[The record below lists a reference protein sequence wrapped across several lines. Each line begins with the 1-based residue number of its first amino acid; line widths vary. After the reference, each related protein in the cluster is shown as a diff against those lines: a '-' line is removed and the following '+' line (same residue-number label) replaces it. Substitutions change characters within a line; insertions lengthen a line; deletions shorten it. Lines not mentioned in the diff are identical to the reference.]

1 MSSSWVKNRNRM
13 HTISKGEINHN
24 RSPAKSN
31 LNTRGQLIIIGAVI
45 NLNGGGAYMDGDAT
59 SKERLVNDLKTLVS
73 DAEELL
79 KATASQ
85 AGEKISEARQ
95 KIEQSLIEGKKA
107 LTDAEVTLRQ
117 KSKEAA
123 EIADDYVRENPWGA
137 VGIAAAVG
145 LAIGLLIR
153 GK

>member
-1 MSSSWVKNRNRM
+1 MESEAVSKDKLVADLRN
-13 HTISKGEINHN
+13 
-24 RSPAKSN
+24 
-31 LNTRGQLIIIGAVI
+31 
-45 NLNGGGAYMDGDAT
+45 
-59 SKERLVNDLKTLVS
+59 LVS

-85 AGEKISEARQ
+85 AGDKIGAARQ

-107 LTDAEVTLRQ
+107 LADAEKNLVD

-123 EIADDYVRENPWGA
+123 EIADDYVRDNPWSA
-137 VGIAAAVG
+137 VGIAAAAG
-145 LAIGLLIR
+145 LVLGLLIR

>member
-1 MSSSWVKNRNRM
+1 M
-13 HTISKGEINHN
+13 HMEDF
-24 RSPAKSN
+24 
-31 LNTRGQLIIIGAVI
+31 
-45 NLNGGGAYMDGDAT
+45 MDGEASST
-59 SKERLVNDLKTLVS
+59 ERLANDLKNLVA

-85 AGEKISEARQ
+85 AGDKIGVARQ

-107 LTDAEVTLRQ
+107 LADAEKTIVE

-123 EIADDYVRENPWGA
+123 EIADDYVRENPWSA
-137 VGIAAAVG
+137 IGIAAGVG
-145 LAIGLLIR
+145 LVLGLLIR

>member
-1 MSSSWVKNRNRM
+1 M
-13 HTISKGEINHN
+13 T
-24 RSPAKSN
+24 
-31 LNTRGQLIIIGAVI
+31 LNTCAWVIIIRWVTGSDHRRYD
-45 NLNGGGAYMDGDAT
+45 YMDGEST
-59 SKERLVNDLKTLVS
+59 SKERLVSDLKTLVG

-85 AGEKISEARQ
+85 AGEKIAVARQ

-107 LTDAEVTLRQ
+107 LADAEETLVK
-117 KSKEAA
+117 KSKECA
-123 EIADDYVRENPWGA
+123 EIADDYVRENPWSA

-145 LAIGLLIR
+145 LALGLLIR

>member
-1 MSSSWVKNRNRM
+1 M
-13 HTISKGEINHN
+13 E
-24 RSPAKSN
+24 A
-31 LNTRGQLIIIGAVI
+31 
-45 NLNGGGAYMDGDAT
+45 DGT
-59 SKERLVNDLKTLVS
+59 SKERLVSDLRTLVG

-85 AGEKISEARQ
+85 AGEKIGVARQ

-107 LTDAEVTLRQ
+107 LADAEQTLVK
-117 KSKEAA
+117 KSKECA
-123 EIADDYVRENPWGA
+123 EIADDYVRENPWSA

-145 LAIGLLIR
+145 FALGLLVR

>member
-1 MSSSWVKNRNRM
+1 
-13 HTISKGEINHN
+13 
-24 RSPAKSN
+24 
-31 LNTRGQLIIIGAVI
+31 
-45 NLNGGGAYMDGDAT
+45 MDGETT
-59 SKERLVNDLKTLVS
+59 SKERLIADLKTLVG

-85 AGEKISEARQ
+85 AGERISAARQ
-95 KIEQSLIEGKKA
+95 KIEQSLVEGKKA
-107 LTDAEVTLRQ
+107 LADAETTLLN
-117 KSKEAA
+117 KSKECA

>member
-1 MSSSWVKNRNRM
+1 ME
-13 HTISKGEINHN
+13 GEAN
-24 RSPAKSN
+24 
-31 LNTRGQLIIIGAVI
+31 
-45 NLNGGGAYMDGDAT
+45 
-59 SKERLVNDLKTLVS
+59 SKERLVGDLRNLVT

-85 AGEKISEARQ
+85 AGEKIGVARQ

-107 LTDAEVTLRQ
+107 LADAEKSLVI

-123 EIADDYVRENPWGA
+123 DVADDYVRENPWSA
-137 VGIAAAVG
+137 VGIAAGVG
-145 LAIGLLIR
+145 LILGLLIR